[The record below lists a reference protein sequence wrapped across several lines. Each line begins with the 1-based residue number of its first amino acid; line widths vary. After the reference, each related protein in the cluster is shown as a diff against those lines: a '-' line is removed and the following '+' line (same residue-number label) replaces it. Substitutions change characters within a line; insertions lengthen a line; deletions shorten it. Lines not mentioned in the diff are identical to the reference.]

1 MNTTLL
7 LKQDHDAAEEKT
19 SKKDIRNTV
28 KRFKTLYKNHYINE
42 ADFFTLV
49 KLAMALEITEGLE
62 AKIDKKDLSFFKR

>member
-7 LKQDHDAAEEKT
+7 LKQDHDAEVKT

-42 ADFFTLV
+42 TDFFTLV

-62 AKIDKKDLSFFKR
+62 AKLDKKDLSFFKR